1 MTNPNLTIMLAVYAS
16 NSQGEDVTSQVNSL
30 TEFGNDDV
38 TANNANFGDP
48 DSGATKY
55 FFVWY
60 TSPSVNGGN
69 PVGLACAENQEI
81 DLIPSSPPAYYFAT
95 SAQPSLA
102 TSTVSAITVTRAIY
116 GTPNNGFD
124 VTAICQAIVN
134 QGGVVAGQGQGQAP
148 VQLAIGNETFGGDPD
163 YGNTKYFAI
172 EYSAGGQ
179 TTYVGGQEG
188 QTLSLN
194 F

>member
-1 MTNPNLTIMLAVYAS
+1 MANPNLTIMLAVYAS
-16 NSQGEDVTSQVNSL
+16 NNKGEDVTSAVNSL

-38 TANNANFGDP
+38 TANNNNFGDP
-48 DSGATKY
+48 DPGATKY

-60 TSPSVNGGN
+60 TSPTVNGGN
-69 PVGLACAENQEI
+69 AVGLACAENQEI

-95 SAQPSLA
+95 SAQPPVA
-102 TSTVSAITVTRAIY
+102 QSTISSISVTRAIY
-116 GTPNNGFD
+116 GTTNNGFD
-124 VTAICQAIVN
+124 VTSICQAIVN
-134 QGGVVAGQGQGQAP
+134 QGGVTAGQSQSPAQI
-148 VQLAIGNETFGGDPD
+148 AINNQTFGGDPD

-172 EYSAGGQ
+172 EYSVGG
-179 TTYVGGQEG
+179 TATYLGGQEG